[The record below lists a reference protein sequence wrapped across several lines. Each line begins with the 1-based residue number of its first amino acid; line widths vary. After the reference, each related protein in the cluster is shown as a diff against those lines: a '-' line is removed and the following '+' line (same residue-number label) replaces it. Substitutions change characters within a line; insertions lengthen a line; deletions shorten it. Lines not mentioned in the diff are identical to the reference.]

1 MPETKKS
8 PAENT
13 PDREIVLTRILD
25 APRDLVWQ
33 AITNP
38 RNVVNW
44 WGPTGF
50 SITIEEMNVR
60 PGGLWKHTM
69 HGPDGTD
76 YPGEAVFKEVVKPE
90 RLSFTHTG
98 GKKGEP
104 SANFESTWTFEP
116 HGEKTKLTLRMV
128 FESPAA
134 RDLNVKTY
142 KSIEGGQQTLARLAE
157 YLPKISP
164 AAAASPEQYE
174 LNLTRV
180 LNAPR
185 ELVFKV
191 WTDPKHVAQWWGP
204 HGFTNPVCEVD
215 ARPGGQMRIHMRAPD
230 GAIYPMTAIF
240 NEVVAPER
248 IVFQSA
254 ALDANGKALFEILNT
269 VVLTDEGT
277 KTKLTLNAKV
287 LTITPAAPQYL
298 TGMQAGW
305 TQTLERLA
313 KHVEKN

>member
-50 SITIEEMNVR
+50 SITIEEMDVR

-76 YPGEAVFKEVVKPE
+76 YPGEAVFNEVVKPE

-164 AAAASPEQYE
+164 VSSRIARTIRAKSNPRSERPPRTSLQSLDRSKTRSPMVGPAR
-174 LNLTRV
+174 LHKSSLRSRRPPRRP
-180 LNAPR
+180 NA
-185 ELVFKV
+185 
-191 WTDPKHVAQWWGP
+191 HP
-204 HGFTNPVCEVD
+204 H
-215 ARPGGQMRIHMRAPD
+215 ARPRRHDLSNDRHLQ
-230 GAIYPMTAIF
+230 
-240 NEVVAPER
+240 
-248 IVFQSA
+248 
-254 ALDANGKALFEILNT
+254 
-269 VVLTDEGT
+269 
-277 KTKLTLNAKV
+277 
-287 LTITPAAPQYL
+287 
-298 TGMQAGW
+298 
-305 TQTLERLA
+305 
-313 KHVEKN
+313 